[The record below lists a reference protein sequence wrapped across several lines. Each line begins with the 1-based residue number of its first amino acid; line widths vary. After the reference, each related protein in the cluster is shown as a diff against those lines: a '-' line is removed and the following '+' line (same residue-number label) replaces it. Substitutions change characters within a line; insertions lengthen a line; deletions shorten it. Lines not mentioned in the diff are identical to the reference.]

1 MRHEVNGSCV
11 AVNVGVGVRV
21 VVVCVVVTSAAPVP
35 VVVDWAIGHG
45 HVARAA
51 RT

>member
-11 AVNVGVGVRV
+11 EVSVGVGVSV
-21 VVVCVVVTSAAPVP
+21 VVRVVVVTSAAPVP

>member
-11 AVNVGVGVRV
+11 AVNVGVGVGVR
-21 VVVCVVVTSAAPVP
+21 VVVTSAAPVP

>member
-1 MRHEVNGSCV
+1 MRHEVNGSCA
-11 AVNVGVGVRV
+11 AVVVVV